1 MLSASPP
8 PKWERRRLYVEP
20 GLFYQM
26 PQGVEDGMQMLNGSM
41 CQVKEMDQ

>member
-1 MLSASPP
+1 MLSALPP
-8 PKWERRRLYVEP
+8 PNGGGWLYVEP

-26 PQGVEDGMQMLNGSM
+26 SQGVEDGMQMLNGSM